1 MDDIL
6 MDTFNP
12 KTPGIDSTE
21 AVPAEL
27 SGAEFARLAL
37 VEYERP
43 LTRYA
48 AHLMGD
54 RERAREIVQDT
65 FLKLC
70 TQKPSRIRNHLAQW
84 LYTVCRN
91 RALDVRRKESRMTS
105 ISDAQLSMQIDCR
118 AEPSVLAEQEEQLN
132 RVLAVLSTLP
142 ANQQEVLRL
151 KFQGDL
157 SYDEIS
163 RITKLSVGNVGF
175 LIHTGLNTIRERI
188 HDRPSAKAM
197 RRAK

>member
-6 MDTFNP
+6 MDIFNP
-12 KTPGIDSTE
+12 KTPDIDLTE
-21 AVPAEL
+21 AAPAEL

-48 AHLMGD
+48 AHLTGD

-91 RALDVRRKESRMTS
+91 RALDVRKKESRMTP
-105 ISDAQLSMQIDCR
+105 ISDAQLSMQIDSR
-118 AEPSVLAEQEEQLN
+118 AAPYVLAEQEEQLN

-142 ANQQEVLRL
+142 ASQQEVLRL

-175 LIHTGLNTIRERI
+175 LIHTGLNAIRGRI
-188 HDRPSAKAM
+188 HDRPSAKAV